1 MNLWYFVVGVSA
13 GILGGMG
20 MGGGT
25 LLIPL
30 LTVFFDVEQVVA
42 QGINLLSFIPM
53 SVIALV
59 FHFKNKL
66 VDFKNFL
73 RPVIP
78 ACALAVL
85 GAILAGRTDNGL
97 LQKCFGGFLT
107 ALSVFQIVGVFF
119 LKKGKEGEGVDP
131 VKKSK

>member
-1 MNLWYFVVGVSA
+1 MNIWYIIVGVLA

-30 LTVFFDVEQVVA
+30 LTIFFEVDQVVA

-53 SVIALV
+53 SVVALI

-66 VDFKNFL
+66 VDFKNFFWL
-73 RPVIP
+73 VIP
-78 ACALAVL
+78 ACVLAVL
-85 GAILAGRTDNGL
+85 GAILAGKTDNEV
-97 LQKCFGGFLT
+97 LQKCFGGFLM
-107 ALSVFQIVGVFF
+107 ALSVFQIVSEFF
-119 LKKGKEGEGVDP
+119 LKKGEEKDSEKKE
-131 VKKSK
+131 KKSK